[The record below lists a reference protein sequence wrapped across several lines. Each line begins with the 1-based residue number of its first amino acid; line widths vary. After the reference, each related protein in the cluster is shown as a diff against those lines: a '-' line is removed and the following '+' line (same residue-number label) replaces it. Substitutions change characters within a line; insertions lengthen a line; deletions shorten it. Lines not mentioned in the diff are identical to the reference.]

1 MNERLT
7 TALRATEWLA
17 LVLLGLMAGF
27 FFAFAVD
34 VAPAMAQLN
43 AHAYITTQQWI
54 NRVVRNA
61 LFGAVYFGSALAP
74 WIAAGVALRAGE
86 RARALVWALIA
97 VAYGLAVFWLTRTVN
112 VPINDALA
120 DWRPDQPPAI
130 KGGRVQGG
138 LGERA
143 HRHGGSRCDHQKR
156 HHRRRIAKRLPHSG
170 GGHRMVIN

>member
-120 DWRPDQPPAI
+120 DWRPDQPPADWAA
-130 KGGRVQGG
+130 
-138 LGERA
+138 LRA
-143 HRHGGSRCDHQKR
+143 RWNAANAVRAWASAICFGVAAWLAAAP
-156 HHRRRIAKRLPHSG
+156 RRAN
-170 GGHRMVIN
+170 V

>member
-1 MNERLT
+1 MNERLA

-61 LFGAVYFGSALAP
+61 LFGAV
-74 WIAAGVALRAGE
+74 
-86 RARALVWALIA
+86 
-97 VAYGLAVFWLTRTVN
+97 
-112 VPINDALA
+112 
-120 DWRPDQPPAI
+120 
-130 KGGRVQGG
+130 
-138 LGERA
+138 
-143 HRHGGSRCDHQKR
+143 
-156 HHRRRIAKRLPHSG
+156 
-170 GGHRMVIN
+170 